1 MTKDEAIRAAQ
12 AAASMVKLT
21 CGVCNNAAWLVCLHA
36 LDELKHSSRYR
47 GEAKRA
53 FKQTVEMLH
62 QYERRLIY
70 ATTNRMFCVA
80 DMTEETRKK
89 YGNITDREYYDFWK
103 SQGAQAYQGS
113 WQWVCN
119 LQNKYRLSLLH
130 HGIDDA
136 ASIAWGMTAQA
147 SLEVACTAYRSSI
160 KTAKQ
165 DTGFPQRIIDDLFT
179 QFSLEAVTKAWKKAL
194 TLYAPDGMAVDPDA
208 TEQRN
213 IELGIEQLHD
223 VWLDPETLFGST
235 IEAVENYDEVF
246 RTKGEMKKALRELAE
261 VRADVQAE
269 LQQGTMNYERTTD

>member
-1 MTKDEAIRAAQ
+1 
-12 AAASMVKLT
+12 
-21 CGVCNNAAWLVCLHA
+21 
-36 LDELKHSSRYR
+36 
-47 GEAKRA
+47 
-53 FKQTVEMLH
+53 
-62 QYERRLIY
+62 
-70 ATTNRMFCVA
+70 
-80 DMTEETRKK
+80 
-89 YGNITDREYYDFWK
+89 
-103 SQGAQAYQGS
+103 
-113 WQWVCN
+113 
-119 LQNKYRLSLLH
+119 
-130 HGIDDA
+130 
-136 ASIAWGMTAQA
+136 MTAQA

-165 DTGFPQRIIDDLFT
+165 DTGLPQRIIDDLFT
-179 QFSLEAVTKAWKKAL
+179 QFSLEAVTKAWKRAL

-223 VWLDPETLFGST
+223 VWLDPETLFDST